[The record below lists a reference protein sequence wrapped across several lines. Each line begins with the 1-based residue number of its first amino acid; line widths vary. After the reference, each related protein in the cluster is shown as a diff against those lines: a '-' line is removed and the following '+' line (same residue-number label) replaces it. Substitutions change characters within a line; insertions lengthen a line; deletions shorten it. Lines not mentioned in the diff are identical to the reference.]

1 MIFFVNYNM
10 LDFDICTCDHNNVFR
25 DTEAVRMSILPVKL

>member
-1 MIFFVNYNM
+1 M

-25 DTEAVRMSILPVKL
+25 DTEVVRRSILLLKL